1 MNETLCDLESDEL
14 LGRHPGSHFVLTPHL
29 KHREERDESMHDAFC
44 DRQKRLV
51 LVLVLVVVAVVVV
64 LVPVLVLLLVLELE
78 LAYASAAPKQ
88 MTQWGERTLLLQVV
102 VMCEAIR
109 SAQSG
114 KWPTLLLQFPGSDI
128 KGCDVVVARSSCT
141 SSSTSREFHKPFCSG
156 VASGREAPSCSSLC
170 KNGVPVAKGQG
181 SSHPG
186 QGLRRLLV
194 MAASAYQW
202 TRWLDELL

>member
-1 MNETLCDLESDEL
+1 
-14 LGRHPGSHFVLTPHL
+14 
-29 KHREERDESMHDAFC
+29 MHDAFC
-44 DRQKRLV
+44 DRKKKGLV

-64 LVPVLVLLLVLELE
+64 LVPRLVLLLVLELE

-88 MTQWGERTLLLQVV
+88 MTQWGKRTLLLQVV
-102 VMCEAIR
+102 VMCETIR
-109 SAQSG
+109 SEQSG

-141 SSSTSREFHKPFCSG
+141 SSSTSRGFHKPFCSS